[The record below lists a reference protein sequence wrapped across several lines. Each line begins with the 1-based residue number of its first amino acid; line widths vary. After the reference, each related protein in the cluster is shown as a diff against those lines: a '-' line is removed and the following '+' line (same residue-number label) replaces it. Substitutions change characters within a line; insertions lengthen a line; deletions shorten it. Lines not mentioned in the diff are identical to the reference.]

1 MKLRNIFTGLITV
14 SSIATCG
21 RMLTEEAVT
30 KELMN
35 SEQTTVVDTFQLVAE
50 PKIAVLDFFKGK
62 HCNIDFD
69 KYQLHLCLG

>member
-1 MKLRNIFTGLITV
+1 
-14 SSIATCG
+14 
-21 RMLTEEAVT
+21 MLTEEAVP
-30 KELMN
+30 KELMH
-35 SEQTTVVDTFQLVAE
+35 SAQTTVVDTFQLVAE